1 MKVLVSNFRRRPTR
15 IEMLAKAEKVRLE
28 SEGEGRAE
36 AARMEGVAE
45 ATAMSEKAKSWK
57 EYNDAAVTQMVVDIL
72 PELAVAVAAPLSKTE
87 KIVVVGGANGNGTG
101 ISKVT
106 QDITQIIAE
115 LPAVV
120 EGLTGAELSR
130 LIKKVPALAAAGNGT
145 SEAE

>member
-1 MKVLVSNFRRRPTR
+1 MKK
-15 IEMLAKAEKVRLE
+15 IKVQQ
-28 SEGEGRAE
+28 SI
-36 AARMEGVAE
+36 
-45 ATAMSEKAKSWK
+45 K
-57 EYNDAAVTQMVVDIL
+57 E
-72 PELAVAVAAPLSKTE
+72 EE
-87 KIVVVGGANGNGTG
+87 IVV
-101 ISKVT
+101 KVT

>member
-1 MKVLVSNFRRRPTR
+1 
-15 IEMLAKAEKVRLE
+15 
-28 SEGEGRAE
+28 
-36 AARMEGVAE
+36 
-45 ATAMSEKAKSWK
+45 MSEKAKSWK

-72 PELAVAVAAPLSKTE
+72 PELAGAVAAPLSKTE
-87 KIVVVGGANGNGTG
+87 KIVVVGGGNGHGTG

-120 EGLTGAELSR
+120 EGLTGAQLSK
-130 LIKKVPALAAAGNGT
+130 LMKKVPVLAAATEGNGS